1 MVVVGDLPPE
11 THTTHIPS
19 YALKQVPATHV
30 TCLSPYQVAHTKTES
45 HILKQIRHPFLT
57 RMHFAFQS
65 EGKLY
70 MVLNY
75 LPVSHAGLEPRTI

>member
-1 MVVVGDLPPE
+1 MPSSRAPRPTLPGY
-11 THTTHIPS
+11 H
-19 YALKQVPATHV
+19 
-30 TCLSPYQVAHTKTES
+30 PYQVAHTKTES

-75 LPVSHAGLEPRTI
+75 LPVSHAGLEPRTISI